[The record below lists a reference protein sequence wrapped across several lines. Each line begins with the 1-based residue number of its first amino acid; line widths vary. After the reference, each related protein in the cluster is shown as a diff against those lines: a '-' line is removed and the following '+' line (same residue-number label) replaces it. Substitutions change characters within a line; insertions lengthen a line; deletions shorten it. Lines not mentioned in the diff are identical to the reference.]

1 MGITIL
7 QKSDLSCPKPNP
19 KIAIVLA
26 GGAVTGGAFKV
37 GGLQALD
44 DLLVDR
50 KVTDFDS
57 FIGLSAGSIIASFL
71 ASGIPPR
78 EMLKSLEGDSAVL
91 DSIQFSDF
99 YYPNLED
106 FITRPFLYLWDVL
119 NFIPGFLVDT
129 LLSTSLLKKDQRN
142 ALREFL
148 LHPSVGSLEKLAR
161 YYAKALGGGSRRF
174 PSPLNYL
181 PRGLFAN
188 DRIEVSVRRTLIRNK
203 LPNDF
208 IELYR
213 RSGKELFIAAGNLD
227 TAERVVFGYNQNNNL
242 TISQAIQASTAL
254 PGFFRPARIQ
264 GVDYID
270 GGVRKTANLDVAV
283 ESGADL
289 IICYNP
295 FRPFHNRV
303 VTRYSKEKRKQ
314 VTEGRHIG
322 DEGLISVLN
331 QVFRILLH
339 SRLMYGMDIYRR
351 DPRFRGDI
359 ILIEPTEYDYRFFD
373 MNPLAFWER
382 NRAARR
388 GFDSTRGS
396 IEKRYHQLKRIL
408 NAYGIQIRKPVG
420 EAACEETE
428 PEAPSNVLPFSKE
441 RSRRII
447 QAAS

>member
-7 QKSDLSCPKPNP
+7 QKSDLSRPKPNP

-26 GGAVTGGAFKV
+26 GGAVSGGAFKV

-44 DLLVDR
+44 FYLENR
-50 KVTDFDS
+50 RVTDFDS
-57 FIGLSAGSIIASFL
+57 FIGLSAGAIISAFL
-71 ASGIPPR
+71 ANGIPPS
-78 EMLKSLEGDSAVL
+78 EMINSLEGESSVL

-99 YYPNLED
+99 YSPNFED

-119 NFIPGFLVDT
+119 NFIPDFLLEA
-129 LLSTSLLKKDQRN
+129 LLSTSLLQKEVRK
-142 ALREFL
+142 ALRDFL
-148 LHPSVGSLEKLAR
+148 RHPHYENLERLAGK
-161 YYAKALGGGSRRF
+161 YTKALGISRRF

-188 DRIEVSVRRTLIRNK
+188 DRIEASVRKTLIRNR

-213 RSGKELFIAAGNLD
+213 RSGKELFIVAGNLD

-283 ESGADL
+283 ECGADL

-295 FRPFHNRV
+295 FRPFHNKV

-314 VTEGRHIG
+314 VTEGRYIG
-322 DEGLISVLN
+322 DQGLISVLN

-339 SRLMYGMDIYRR
+339 SRLAYGMDIYRR

-388 GFDSTRGS
+388 GFESTKES
-396 IEKRYHQLKRIL
+396 IEKKYHPLKQIL
-408 NAYGIQIRKPVG
+408 QAYGIQMRKPPGAGAV
-420 EAACEETE
+420 ETAEEE
-428 PEAPSNVLPFSKE
+428 PPSNVVPFSKGMT
-441 RSRRII
+441 RKTR

>member
-7 QKSDLSCPKPNP
+7 QKSDLSRPKPNP

-37 GGLQALD
+37 GGLHALD
-44 DLLVDR
+44 CYLENR
-50 KVTDFDS
+50 KVTDFDT
-57 FIGLSAGSIIASFL
+57 FIGLSAGSIIAAFL
-71 ASGIPPR
+71 ANGISPQ
-78 EMLKSLEGDSAVL
+78 EMLRSIEGESSVL

-106 FITRPFLYLWDVL
+106 FLLRPFQYLWDLL
-119 NFIPGFLVDT
+119 NVVPDFL
-129 LLSTSLLKKDQRN
+129 LEAALSTSVIQKDVRKAILNLVRHPNYRN
-142 ALREFL
+142 
-148 LHPSVGSLEKLAR
+148 LEKLAR
-161 YYAKALGGGSRRF
+161 QYAKVIGVTRRL
-174 PSPLNYL
+174 PSPLHYL

-188 DRIEVSVRRTLIRNK
+188 DRIEGSIRKTMTRNR

-213 RSGKELFIAAGNLD
+213 RSGKELFVVACNLD

-242 TISQAIQASTAL
+242 SISQSIQASTAL

-295 FRPFHNRV
+295 FRPFYNKV
-303 VTRYSKEKRKQ
+303 ITRYSKEKRRQ
-314 VTEGRHIG
+314 VTEGKYLG
-322 DEGLISVLN
+322 DEGLVSVLN

-339 SRLMYGMDIYRR
+339 TRLIYGMDIYRR

-382 NRAARR
+382 HRAAQR
-388 GFDSTRGS
+388 GFDSARES
-396 IEKRYHQLKRIL
+396 IEKKYHQLKRIM
-408 NAYGIQIRKPVG
+408 NAYGVRLKRPGDPVPF
-420 EAACEETE
+420 EDATPEE
-428 PEAPSNVLPFSKE
+428 PSNVLPFSKGGA
-441 RSRRII
+441 RKVR

>member
-7 QKSDLSCPKPNP
+7 QKSDLSRPKPNP
-19 KIAIVLA
+19 KIALVLA

-44 DLLVDR
+44 DCLEDR
-50 KVTDFDS
+50 KVTDFDT
-57 FIGLSAGSIIASFL
+57 FIGLSAGAIIASFL
-71 ASGIPPR
+71 ANGIPPR
-78 EMLKSLEGDSAVL
+78 EMLKSLRGESDEL
-91 DSIQFSDF
+91 DSIEFSDF
-99 YYPNLED
+99 YNLNIED
-106 FITRPFLYLWDVL
+106 FVTRPVRYLWDL
-119 NFIPGFLVDT
+119 LCFIPDFVLEAA
-129 LLSTSLLKKDQRN
+129 LSTSPLKKDVR
-142 ALREFL
+142 
-148 LHPSVGSLEKLAR
+148 
-161 YYAKALGGGSRRF
+161 KALGEFLRRPTSQNLGRLARRYARMLAGVRRV

-188 DRIEVSVRRTLIRNK
+188 DRIEASVRKTLVRNH

-208 IELYR
+208 IELFR
-213 RSGKELFIAAGNLD
+213 RSGKELYIVAGNLD

-295 FRPFHNRV
+295 FRPFRNRV
-303 VTRYSKEKRKQ
+303 VTRYSSEKRKQ
-314 VTEGRHIG
+314 VTEGTYIG
-322 DEGLISVLN
+322 DEGVISVLN

-359 ILIEPTEYDYRFFD
+359 ILIEPTEYDWRFFD

-388 GFDSTRGS
+388 GFDSTMES
-396 IEKRYHQLKRIL
+396 IEKKYHTLRRIL
-408 NAYGIQIRKPVG
+408 NAYGIRLRKPGGGG
-420 EAACEETE
+420 EP
-428 PEAPSNVLPFSKE
+428 PEAVAAEPPSNVLPFTKDPA
-441 RSRRII
+441 RKLRR
-447 QAAS
+447 AAS

>member
-7 QKSDLSCPKPNP
+7 QKSDLSRPKPSP
-19 KIAIVLA
+19 KVAIVLA

-44 DLLVDR
+44 YYLENR
-50 KVTDFDS
+50 KVTDFDT
-57 FIGLSAGSIIASFL
+57 FVGLSAGAIISAFL
-71 ASGIPPR
+71 ANGISPE
-78 EMLKSLEGDSAVL
+78 EMFKSLQGESRIL

-99 YYPNLED
+99 YYPNIED
-106 FITRPFLYLWDVL
+106 FLIRPLHYMWDML
-119 NFIPGFLVDT
+119 TFIPDFVLQA
-129 LLSTSLLKKDQRN
+129 LLSSSLLQKDLRKALLQVLRKPNYRN
-142 ALREFL
+142 
-148 LHPSVGSLEKLAR
+148 LEKLVR
-161 YYAKALGGGSRRF
+161 QYTRILGLTRRM

-188 DRIEVSVRRTLIRNK
+188 DRIEGTVRHTFGKNR

-213 RSGKELFIAAGNLD
+213 RTGKALYIVAGNLD

-242 TISQAIQASTAL
+242 SISQAIQASTAL

-295 FRPFHNRV
+295 FRPFHNKV
-303 VTRYSKEKRKQ
+303 ITRYSREKRKQ
-314 VTEGRHIG
+314 VVEGNHIG
-322 DEGLISVLN
+322 DEGIISVLN

-339 SRLMYGMDIYRR
+339 SRLSYGLDIYRR
-351 DPRFRGDI
+351 DPRFKGDI

-382 NRAARR
+382 ERAAKR
-388 GFDSTRGS
+388 GFESTRDS
-396 IEKRYHQLKRIL
+396 IDRKYHQLKRIL
-408 NAYGIQIRKPVG
+408 RAYGIEIRKPSG
-420 EAACEETE
+420 DEAFDEVRSDEFRK
-428 PEAPSNVLPFSKE
+428 VLPFSE
-441 RSRRII
+441 GLARRNRR

>member
-7 QKSDLSCPKPNP
+7 QKSDLSRPKPQP

-37 GGLQALD
+37 GGLMALD
-44 DLLVDR
+44 DCLENR
-50 KVTDFDS
+50 KVTDFDT
-57 FIGLSAGSIIASFL
+57 FIGLSAGAIISSFL
-71 ASGIPPR
+71 ANGIAPK
-78 EMLKSLEGDSAVL
+78 EMLQSLKGESAML

-99 YYPNLED
+99 YYPNFED
-106 FITRPFLYLWDVL
+106 FITRPFQYLWDVL
-119 NFIPGFLVDT
+119 NFIPDFVLEAV
-129 LLSTSLLKKDQRN
+129 LSASPLKKEVRK
-142 ALREFL
+142 ALRAFL
-148 LHPSVGSLEKLAR
+148 LRPNYPNLERLAR
-161 YYAKALGGGSRRF
+161 QYAKMLGGVRRL

-188 DRIEVSVRRTLIRNK
+188 DRIEASVRKTLGRNQ

-213 RSGKELFIAAGNLD
+213 RSGKELFIVAGNLD

-295 FRPFHNRV
+295 FRPFYNRV
-303 VTRYSKEKRKQ
+303 VTRYSREKRKQ
-314 VTEGRHIG
+314 VTEGKYIG

-351 DPRFRGDI
+351 DPRFHGDI

-388 GFDSTRGS
+388 GFDSTRES
-396 IEKRYHQLKRIL
+396 IDKKYHQLRRIL
-408 NAYGIQIRKPVG
+408 HAYGIRIKKPAGG
-420 EAACEETE
+420 ETLEVIEAE
-428 PEAPSNVLPFSKE
+428 PPSNVVPFSKDLV
-441 RSRRII
+441 RRVR

>member
-7 QKSDLSCPKPNP
+7 QKSDLNRPKPNP
-19 KIAIVLA
+19 KVAIVLA

-44 DLLVDR
+44 CYLENM
-50 KVTDFDS
+50 KVTDFDT
-57 FIGLSAGSIIASFL
+57 FVGLSAGSIISAFL
-71 ASGIPPR
+71 ANGISPE
-78 EMLKSLEGDSAVL
+78 EMFKSLQGESAVL

-99 YYPNLED
+99 YYPNIED
-106 FITRPFLYLWDVL
+106 WVVRPLHYMWDLLTFVPDFAL
-119 NFIPGFLVDT
+119 QA
-129 LLSTSLLKKDQRN
+129 LLSSSLLQKDLRKALFQ
-142 ALREFL
+142 ALRK
-148 LHPSVGSLEKLAR
+148 PNYRNLEKLVRQYAR
-161 YYAKALGGGSRRF
+161 ILGLTRRM

-188 DRIEVSVRRTLIRNK
+188 DRIEGTVRNAFGK
-203 LPNDF
+203 NQLPNDF

-213 RSGKELFIAAGNLD
+213 RTGKALYIVAGDLD

-242 TISQAIQASTAL
+242 SISQAIQASTAL

-295 FRPFHNRV
+295 FRPFHNKV
-303 VTRYSKEKRKQ
+303 ITRYSREKRKQ
-314 VTEGRHIG
+314 VVEGHHIA
-322 DEGLISVLN
+322 DEGFISVLN

-339 SRLMYGMDIYRR
+339 TRLIYGLDIYRR
-351 DPRFRGDI
+351 DPRFKGDI

-382 NRAARR
+382 ERAARR
-388 GFDSTRGS
+388 GFESTRDS
-396 IEKRYHQLKRIL
+396 IDKKYHQLKRIL
-408 NAYGIQIRKPVG
+408 RAYGVEIRRPSG
-420 EAACEETE
+420 DEAFEETRTEE
-428 PEAPSNVLPFSKE
+428 PRKVLPFSE
-441 RSRRII
+441 GLARRNQR

>member
-7 QKSDLSCPKPNP
+7 QKSDLSRPKPNP
-19 KIAIVLA
+19 KVAIVLA

-44 DLLVDR
+44 SCLENR
-50 KVTDFDS
+50 KVTDFDT
-57 FIGLSAGSIIASFL
+57 FIGLSAGSIISSFL
-71 ASGIPPR
+71 ANGISPH
-78 EMLKSLEGDSAVL
+78 EMLRSIEGESAVL

-99 YYPNLED
+99 YYPNVED
-106 FITRPFLYLWDVL
+106 FLLRPLYFLWDL
-119 NFIPGFLVDT
+119 MNFIPDLLLEAV
-129 LLSTSLLKKDQRN
+129 LSTSLLQKDVRKTLLDLVRHPNYRN
-142 ALREFL
+142 
-148 LHPSVGSLEKLAR
+148 LEKLAR
-161 YYAKALGGGSRRF
+161 QYAKILGVTRRL

-188 DRIEVSVRRTLIRNK
+188 DRIEGSIRKTMNRNQF
-203 LPNDF
+203 PNDF

-213 RSGKELFIAAGNLD
+213 RSGKELFIVAGNLD

-242 TISQAIQASTAL
+242 SISQAIQASTAL

-295 FRPFHNRV
+295 FRPFYNKV
-303 VTRYSKEKRKQ
+303 TTRYSKEKRKQ
-314 VTEGRHIG
+314 VTEGKYIG
-322 DEGLISVLN
+322 DEGMISVLN

-339 SRLMYGMDIYRR
+339 TRLIYGMDIYRR

-382 NRAARR
+382 HRAAQR
-388 GFDSTRGS
+388 GFESTCES
-396 IEKRYHQLKRIL
+396 IEKKFHQLKRIM
-408 NAYGIQIRKPVG
+408 NAYGIQLKQPGGREPFE
-420 EAACEETE
+420 EAVSDE
-428 PEAPSNVLPFSKE
+428 PSNVLPFTKGVT
-441 RSRRII
+441 RKIG

>member
-7 QKSDLSCPKPNP
+7 QKSDLNRPKPNP
-19 KIAIVLA
+19 KVAIVLA

-44 DLLVDR
+44 CYLENM
-50 KVTDFDS
+50 KVTDFDT
-57 FIGLSAGSIIASFL
+57 FVGLSAGSIISAFL
-71 ASGIPPR
+71 ANGISPE
-78 EMLKSLEGDSAVL
+78 EMFKSLQGESAVL

-99 YYPNLED
+99 YYPNIED
-106 FITRPFLYLWDVL
+106 LLVRPLHYMWDLLTFVPDFAL
-119 NFIPGFLVDT
+119 QA
-129 LLSTSLLKKDQRN
+129 LLSSSLLQKDLRKALFQ
-142 ALREFL
+142 ALRK
-148 LHPSVGSLEKLAR
+148 PNYRNLEKLVRQYAR
-161 YYAKALGGGSRRF
+161 ILGLTRRM

-188 DRIEVSVRRTLIRNK
+188 DRIEGTVRNAFGK
-203 LPNDF
+203 NQLPNDF

-213 RSGKELFIAAGNLD
+213 RTGKALYIVAGDLD

-242 TISQAIQASTAL
+242 SISQAIQASTAL

-295 FRPFHNRV
+295 FRPFHNKV
-303 VTRYSKEKRKQ
+303 ITRYSREKRKQ
-314 VTEGRHIG
+314 VVEGHHIA
-322 DEGLISVLN
+322 DEGFISVLN

-339 SRLMYGMDIYRR
+339 TRLIYGLDIYRR
-351 DPRFRGDI
+351 DPRFKGDI

-382 NRAARR
+382 ERAARR
-388 GFDSTRGS
+388 GFESTRDS
-396 IEKRYHQLKRIL
+396 IDKKYHQLKRIL
-408 NAYGIQIRKPVG
+408 RAYGVEIRRPSG
-420 EAACEETE
+420 DEAFEETRTEE
-428 PEAPSNVLPFSKE
+428 PRKVLPFSE
-441 RSRRII
+441 GLARRNQR

>member
-7 QKSDLSCPKPNP
+7 QKSDLNRPKTNP
-19 KIAIVLA
+19 KVAIVLA
-26 GGAVTGGAFKV
+26 GGAVSGGAFKV

-44 DLLVDR
+44 HCLVNR
-50 KVTDFDS
+50 KVTDFDT
-57 FIGLSAGSIIASFL
+57 FIGLSAGSIISSFL
-71 ASGIPPR
+71 ANGIPPK
-78 EMLKSLEGDSAVL
+78 EMLSSLEGESSLL
-91 DSIQFSDF
+91 DSIHFSDF

-106 FITRPFLYLWDVL
+106 FIKRPFIYLWDVV
-119 NFIPGFLVDT
+119 NFIPDFMIESF
-129 LLSTSLLKKDQRN
+129 LSTSILKKDVRK
-142 ALREFL
+142 ALRDL
-148 LHPSVGSLEKLAR
+148 LLRPSYRSLEKLVR
-161 YYAKALGGGSRRF
+161 HYTKALGGSRRF

-188 DRIEVSVRRTLIRNK
+188 DRIEASVRKTMIRNQ

-213 RSGKELFIAAGNLD
+213 RSGKELFIVAGNLD
-227 TAERVVFGYNQNNNL
+227 TADRVVFGYNQNNNL

-314 VTEGRHIG
+314 VTEGKYIG

-339 SRLMYGMDIYRR
+339 SRLTYGMDIYRR

-388 GFDSTRGS
+388 GFDSTTES
-396 IEKRYHQLKRIL
+396 IDKKYHQVKRIL
-408 NAYGIQIRKPVG
+408 NAYGIQIRKPAGG
-420 EAACEETE
+420 EPFEEADAE
-428 PEAPSNVLPFSKE
+428 PPSNVLPFTKE
-441 RSRRII
+441 RTRKIR

>member
-7 QKSDLSCPKPNP
+7 QKSDLSSPKPNP

-44 DLLVDR
+44 CFLDNR
-50 KVTDFDS
+50 KVTDFDT
-57 FIGLSAGSIIASFL
+57 FIGLSAGSIISAFL
-71 ASGIPPR
+71 ANGISPE
-78 EMLKSLEGDSAVL
+78 EMLKSIEGESSLL

-99 YYPNLED
+99 YFPNIED
-106 FITRPFLYLWDVL
+106 FLVRPLYYIWDML
-119 NFIPGFLVDT
+119 TFIPDFALEA
-129 LLSTSLLKKDQRN
+129 LLSASFIQKDVRKSFLEVLRRPNYRN
-142 ALREFL
+142 
-148 LHPSVGSLEKLAR
+148 LEKLIR
-161 YYAKALGGGSRRF
+161 QYTRILNLTRRM

-188 DRIEVSVRRTLIRNK
+188 DRIEGTVRTTLGKNRY
-203 LPNDF
+203 PNDF
-208 IELYR
+208 IELFR
-213 RSGKELFIAAGNLD
+213 RTGKALYIVAGNLD

-295 FRPFHNRV
+295 FRPFYNKV
-303 VTRYSKEKRKQ
+303 IARYSKEKKKQ
-314 VTEGRHIG
+314 VIEGKYIG
-322 DEGLISVLN
+322 DEGMISILN

-339 SRLMYGMDIYRR
+339 TRLIYGLDIYRR

-382 NRAARR
+382 HKAAKR
-388 GFDSTRGS
+388 GFESTKES
-396 IEKRYHQLKRIL
+396 IERKYHQLKRIL
-408 NAYGIQIRKPVG
+408 HAYGIEMKKPSAEVDLEEMEEESPKVLSFTEARTKKIRQV
-420 EAACEETE
+420 
-428 PEAPSNVLPFSKE
+428 
-441 RSRRII
+441 
-447 QAAS
+447 AS

>member
-7 QKSDLSCPKPNP
+7 QKSDLSRPKPSP
-19 KIAIVLA
+19 KVAIVLA

-44 DLLVDR
+44 YYLENR
-50 KVTDFDS
+50 KVTDFDT
-57 FIGLSAGSIIASFL
+57 FVGLSAGAIISAFL
-71 ASGIPPR
+71 ANGISPE
-78 EMLKSLEGDSAVL
+78 EMFKSLQGESRIL

-99 YYPNLED
+99 YYPNIED
-106 FITRPFLYLWDVL
+106 FLIRPLHYMWDML
-119 NFIPGFLVDT
+119 TFIPDFVLQA
-129 LLSTSLLKKDQRN
+129 LLSSSLLQKDLRKALLQVLRKPNYRN
-142 ALREFL
+142 
-148 LHPSVGSLEKLAR
+148 LEKLVR
-161 YYAKALGGGSRRF
+161 QYTRILGLTRRM

-188 DRIEVSVRRTLIRNK
+188 DRIEGTVRHTFGKNR

-213 RSGKELFIAAGNLD
+213 RTGKALYIVAGNLD

-242 TISQAIQASTAL
+242 SISQAIQASTAL

-295 FRPFHNRV
+295 FRPFHNKV
-303 VTRYSKEKRKQ
+303 ITRYSREKRKQ
-314 VTEGRHIG
+314 VVEGNHIG
-322 DEGLISVLN
+322 DEGIISVLN

-339 SRLMYGMDIYRR
+339 SRLSYGLDIYRR
-351 DPRFRGDI
+351 DPRFKGDI

-382 NRAARR
+382 ERAAKR
-388 GFDSTRGS
+388 GFESTRDS
-396 IEKRYHQLKRIL
+396 IDRKYHQLKRIL
-408 NAYGIQIRKPVG
+408 RAYGIEIRKPSG
-420 EAACEETE
+420 DEAFDEVRSEEFRK
-428 PEAPSNVLPFSKE
+428 VLPFSE
-441 RSRRII
+441 GLARRNRR